1 MLLSFLA
8 RGLSAVRRTTRRSGK
23 RKRSCAT
30 PASITLC
37 SKRSPELAL
46 TQIKSRGKK
55 IDKHENIA
63 DLAQA
68 REMYLK
74 TLQAFQA
81 YRTQESAQRQCEEA
95 AEGEHEIARHRER
108 HVREWQLDE
117 LACAGEAAVP
127 LRREDA
133 QRGRHAS
140 DGVPRRQYVVDGVHC
155 RGAVCGTGH
164 EGKTEGAVYGVID
177 RRAAVRI
184 AGHVHHDKVVP
195 ALPQRVVAEPARSGE
210 IGEKD
215 AVAFTGARDQ
225 GDDQLAPLGAAGVD
239 GERTLALIEAG
250 PVEALTPRRH
260 RPAPRVEPTFERI
273 EPDHVRALLREG
285 HAAQWGRDERRT
297 FDDAKPLKYRVHFPT
312 SQRWICVILP
322 AERVAGARRCGADRD
337 YKMSSNGNDQSAV
350 PTGEGTGNPDTAA
363 PASVPSNDDT
373 TRPLPLSGI
382 RVIDVGTF
390 LAGPYAASIMGE
402 YGAEVLKVEYPI
414 GGDPMRRFGTPTKR
428 HDATLAWLSEARN
441 KKSVTIDLRR
451 PKGVELFIKLVSK
464 SDVLVEN
471 FRPGTMEEW
480 GLGWKELS
488 AANPGLVMLRVS
500 GYGQT
505 GPYRRRS
512 GFAHLAHG
520 FGGLS
525 YLAGFPNETPVVPGT
540 APLGDYF
547 SSLYGVIGVML
558 ALRHKEKTGE
568 GQVIDVGIYE
578 AVFRQ
583 MDEMAA
589 AYALFG
595 KIREREGAG
604 TVIAVPHGH
613 FRTRDDKWVA
623 IACTTDKMF
632 ERLAEAMERPE
643 LSSSGLYGEQGKR
656 LAARGEVNRMVIEWV
671 GSLTRDEVLA
681 KCIDAEVPIGK
692 LNSIADI
699 FEDEHFRAR
708 GNLAEIEEE
717 GLGKVVVPGVV
728 PRLSETPGRV
738 TNLGP
743 PLGNGTYEVMRE
755 LLELSAAEIA
765 SLRQQRII

>member
-1 MLLSFLA
+1 
-8 RGLSAVRRTTRRSGK
+8 
-23 RKRSCAT
+23 
-30 PASITLC
+30 
-37 SKRSPELAL
+37 
-46 TQIKSRGKK
+46 
-55 IDKHENIA
+55 
-63 DLAQA
+63 
-68 REMYLK
+68 
-74 TLQAFQA
+74 
-81 YRTQESAQRQCEEA
+81 
-95 AEGEHEIARHRER
+95 
-108 HVREWQLDE
+108 
-117 LACAGEAAVP
+117 
-127 LRREDA
+127 
-133 QRGRHAS
+133 
-140 DGVPRRQYVVDGVHC
+140 
-155 RGAVCGTGH
+155 
-164 EGKTEGAVYGVID
+164 
-177 RRAAVRI
+177 
-184 AGHVHHDKVVP
+184 
-195 ALPQRVVAEPARSGE
+195 
-210 IGEKD
+210 
-215 AVAFTGARDQ
+215 
-225 GDDQLAPLGAAGVD
+225 
-239 GERTLALIEAG
+239 
-250 PVEALTPRRH
+250 
-260 RPAPRVEPTFERI
+260 
-273 EPDHVRALLREG
+273 
-285 HAAQWGRDERRT
+285 
-297 FDDAKPLKYRVHFPT
+297 
-312 SQRWICVILP
+312 
-322 AERVAGARRCGADRD
+322 
-337 YKMSSNGNDQSAV
+337 MSSNGNDQSAV

-441 KKSVTIDLRR
+441 KKSVTMDLRR

-583 MDEMAA
+583 MDEVAA

-765 SLRQQRII
+765 SLRRQRII